1 MIRTTLTFALVLA
14 LTFGC
19 TSQEDRAAT
28 HAEQGAAHLG
38 MNRPTDALIEF
49 HNALKLAPGNASY
62 AESIAQILIA
72 QGKNADARF
81 YLGEAY
87 RIDPANE
94 AAAVAMAFLQFGDEP
109 EAADQILAEILA
121 ENPNSAWGY
130 IGRSEQAL
138 IRADVDEAR
147 AMADRSVAIDPDL
160 ADAHWQRAR
169 VDLAAIRERALTRR
183 PPDEALLISTLASL
197 ERFGELDSSR
207 SWLETTGRARL
218 LAAWPGLEVEAEATL
233 RDASEELRASALPI
247 RENEIL
253 DIAIEFA
260 GRVNYPQLERWALE
274 RKVAI
279 TPRNYGA
286 WDALAAVRE
295 RLGDRGG
302 AVYFDLIEQ
311 FPDEAEPYI
320 RRARHID
327 RTRGVQAAIRY
338 LRREIPE
345 PVAGPQIL
353 AEIIRL
359 ILDSGDQAKA
369 FRVVENLAMVYPESR
384 EAITMAAWRLA
395 AAGRPSE
402 AIGLLQDYAWTQ
414 DDVGALRIQ
423 TDAYMRLRDSA
434 SALAT
439 LERTL
444 EILDEPEVNS
454 RRLRASLLHDVG
466 RYPEARKAFAELS
479 RHTKLRPTDLSRLAD
494 AYIATGGQAVGIG
507 LLESLVALPEPPRSA
522 VIRLSQIGVGT
533 PKRNELIREG
543 FYRLLP
549 KSRTNR
555 DLIEHLVVFEISA
568 GTPERARTPLD
579 LALQHGKKRKLP
591 PGRLELLLAMVE
603 HAEGKHG
610 AARELVLGILEREPR
625 LPGAL
630 EFAGSLYPTKEEA
643 LLAIEEIKGGRE
655 NQDIDAARHALLG
668 RLYYRAGN
676 SVMARWSYEQALT
689 GGLELP
695 ILKNDLAFLLAGQ
708 RRDLSRARLL
718 AQQAAQ
724 ALPNEPGVL
733 DTLGFVL
740 LQLQE
745 FEQAQLELQRADAVA
760 QARGLSR
767 ATVQY
772 HLGLALNGLNRST
785 EAERAFTKALE
796 LGEDFPDEEATRR
809 ELALLRGQG

>member
-1 MIRTTLTFALVLA
+1 MIRTTLTLALVLT

-28 HAEQGAAHLG
+28 HAEQASAHLD
-38 MNRPTDALIEF
+38 MDRPTDALIEF
-49 HNALKLAPGNASY
+49 HNALKLAPRNASY
-62 AESIAQILIA
+62 AEAIAQILIA

-87 RIDPANE
+87 RIDPTNE
-94 AAAVAMAFLQFGDEP
+94 TAAVAMAFLQFGDEP
-109 EAADQILAEILA
+109 EAADQILAEIIA

-138 IRADVDEAR
+138 IRADIDEAR
-147 AMADRSVAIDPDL
+147 AMADRSIEVDPEL

-197 ERFGELDSSR
+197 ERFGALDSSR
-207 SWLETTGRARL
+207 SWLETIGRARL

-233 RDASEELRASALPI
+233 RDASAELRASALPI

-260 GRVNYPQLERWALE
+260 GRVNRPQLERWALE

-286 WDALAAVRE
+286 WDALAAVHQ

-302 AVYFDLIEQ
+302 PVYYNLIKQ
-311 FPDEAEPYI
+311 FPDDAEPYI

-327 RTRGVQAAIRY
+327 RTRGSQAAIRS
-338 LRREIPE
+338 LRREIPDQ
-345 PVAGPQIL
+345 VAGPKIL

-369 FRVVENLAMVYPESR
+369 FRVVEDLARVYPESR

-395 AAGRPSE
+395 AEGRPHE
-402 AIGLLQDYAWTQ
+402 AIGLLQDHPWTQ

-434 SALAT
+434 SALST

-444 EILDEPEVNS
+444 EIIDEPEVTS
-454 RRLRASLLHDVG
+454 RRLRAALLHDLG

-479 RHTKLRPTDLSRLAD
+479 RHTKLRPDDLSKLAD
-494 AYIATGGQAVGIG
+494 TYIATGGRAVGIG
-507 LLESLVALPEPPRSA
+507 LLESLVELPNPPRTA
-522 VIRLSQIGVGT
+522 VIRLSQVGVGT

-543 FYRLLP
+543 FHRLLP
-549 KSRTNR
+549 KSRANR

-568 GTPERARTPLD
+568 GTPERARTTLR
-579 LALQHGKKRKLP
+579 LALQHGKRRKLP

-603 HAEGKHG
+603 HAEGKHD

-630 EFAGSLYPTKEEA
+630 EFAGSLYPTREEA

-668 RLYYRAGN
+668 RLYYRADN
-676 SVMARWSYEQALT
+676 PVMARWSYEQALT

-695 ILKNDLAFLLAGQ
+695 ILKNDLAFLLAAQ
-708 RRDLSRARLL
+708 QRDLVRARLL

-745 FEQAQLELQRADAVA
+745 FDQALLELQRADAVA
-760 QARGLSR
+760 QTRGLSR

-785 EAERAFTKALE
+785 EAEQAFARALE
-796 LGEDFPDEEATRR
+796 FGEDFPDEEAARR